1 MVCKGI
7 CHRYKAKWGAHQYRY
22 ANGQKRC
29 NVCEIFV
36 NWDGNNCPCCGML
49 LRTRPKISILSNDY
63 NEIIR
68 DDFLIEAFKN

>member
-7 CHRYKAKWGAHQYRY
+7 CHRHKAKWGAQQYRY

-36 NWDGNNCPCCGML
+36 NWDGRCCPCCGML
-49 LRTRPKISILSNDY
+49 LRTRPRISKYRQKFNAQTEEVVESL
-63 NEIIR
+63 
-68 DDFLIEAFKN
+68 KT